1 MKPRFKP
8 TEFFR
13 QCVGIDVSRD
23 TFTACL
29 SMLDDEGCS
38 TPPVDFSNDK
48 HGFNQLIRWTRKEM
62 LPHHPLCFVMEP
74 TGVYHE
80 ALALHLHKIGFIVH
94 LVSGSRA
101 RQYAKFEGY
110 TTKTDCI
117 DAYVL
122 SILGCDKRRLKP
134 WTPPAQHIVE
144 LRTLTRF
151 RSALVKQQTMLKNQY
166 EALSH
171 SGFCSNLPVRLCKTA
186 LSDINRNIE
195 RVEAEIESQYEKS
208 EDLKKMLGYATSIP
222 GIGRCSAI
230 TILTETGCFSNFQSY
245 KQVVSFAGLDVVA
258 RQSGN
263 HDPKRRI
270 SKNGNVP
277 IRRVLY
283 TCAMASIQCNDKLKE
298 FYLRIKKS
306 NPTGKVALTAV
317 MRKLLILVYIMC
329 KNQTMYNPNYEV
341 NNE

>member
-8 TEFFR
+8 TIFFR
-13 QCVGIDVSRD
+13 QCVGIDVSKD

-38 TPPVDFSNDK
+38 TPSVDFTNNK
-48 HGFNQLIRWTRKEM
+48 QGFNQLIRWTRKEM
-62 LPHHPLCFVMEP
+62 LSEYPICFVMEP

-80 ALALHLHKIGFIVH
+80 ALALHLHKLGFTVHIVP
-94 LVSGSRA
+94 GSRA

-134 WTPPAQHIVE
+134 WEPPAPHLIE
-144 LRTLTRF
+144 LRTLSRF
-151 RSALVKQQTMLKNQY
+151 RTALVKQQTMLKNQY

-171 SGFCSNLPVRLCKTA
+171 SGLCSNLPARLCKSA

-208 EDLKKMLGYATSIP
+208 EDLKKMLNYATSIP

-230 TILTETGCFSNFQSY
+230 IILTETGCFENFSSY
-245 KQVVSFAGLDVVA
+245 KQVVSYAGLDVVA
-258 RQSGN
+258 RQSG
-263 HDPKRRI
+263 HLDPKRRI
-270 SKNGNVP
+270 SKSGNVP
-277 IRRVLY
+277 IRAVLY
-283 TCAMASIQCNDKLKE
+283 ACAMASIQCNDKLKE
-298 FYLRIKKS
+298 FYLRIKES
-306 NPTGKVALTAV
+306 NPVGKVALTAV
-317 MRKLLILVYIMC
+317 MRKLLILVYTMC
-329 KNQTMYNPNYEV
+329 KNKTTYNPDYHLDKE
-341 NNE
+341 